1 MTSICIDVIILI
13 TKYRRRYTMKRH
25 NTGKV
30 FGVRWDRYN
39 WKFERTIW
47 EDENGVKFVVVNN
60 TKFYLSEVIAQC
72 DDYYIVRR

>member
-1 MTSICIDVIILI
+1 MLTSICIEVIILI

-30 FGVRWDRYN
+30 LGVRWDRYN

-47 EDENGVKFVVVNN
+47 QDENGVKFVVVNN
-60 TKFYLSEVIAQC
+60 TKFYLGEVIAQC
-72 DDYYIVRR
+72 DDYYII